1 MKSHFIKNT
10 EDLQSKT
17 PPCETHE
24 EAEKLC
30 VLYWFQVRIV
40 QPISLSLCSV
50 PL

>member
-30 VLYWFQVRIV
+30 VL
-40 QPISLSLCSV
+40 
-50 PL
+50 